1 MTIMSPPLAL
11 GQIVHQ
17 VIETLSTLPVAE
29 RFAEPLM
36 VKFERSW
43 QKVSGMLGGFPD
55 KDTEYRYKKR
65 GEEML
70 LYLMEH
76 PGPLRNLAVKINM
89 DLPYFFLS
97 EEDNIILCG
106 KIDWLEYMPDT
117 DSVHIIDFKT
127 SKNEEDPAS
136 LQLPIYYLLAT
147 NCQKRKITK
156 ASYWY
161 LNRNTGPVEKRLPD
175 LEDAGEKVLKIAR
188 QIKLSR
194 QLNKFTCHSDGCV
207 VCRPY
212 EAIVRG
218 EGILVGVDDMRRDVY
233 VLKRKGERE
242 KDSTVL

>member
-76 PGPLRNLAVKINM
+76 PGPLKNLAVKINM

-106 KIDWLEYMPDT
+106 KIDWLEYVPKT

-127 SKNEEDPAS
+127 SKNEEDPKS
-136 LQLPIYYLLAT
+136 LQLAIYYLLAS
-147 NCQKRKITK
+147 NCQKRKVTK

-161 LNRNTGPVEKRLPD
+161 LEKDNGLSQQHLST
-175 LEDAGEKVLKIAR
+175 LEEAQEKILKIAKK
-188 QIKLSR
+188 IKLAR

-218 EGILVGVDDMRRDVY
+218 EGIMVGVDDMRRDVY
-233 VLKRKGERE
+233 VLEKRE
-242 KDSTVL
+242 KEEGSVIL